1 MNSSDYSFAVFLMIL
16 AFITGLIQ
24 GVIYMFLGN
33 QMFFQDFFIA
43 WFILTNAIN
52 FTSIAFLAK
61 YFYSKS
67 YRPALLTLLLS
78 AIATLIQVVL
88 FYMMI
93 VERKFDEYYFQA
105 LTFSLFSGLL
115 LGGALTFSESS
126 KRKWLKITGVLLM
139 ISSGILMAIAYW
151 SVSAQDFQFLS
162 TLDKSAK
169 WVSLGTAIIPIF
181 LALNFQDELKSYS
194 NAKFKIASYAYGI
207 LGILF
212 ILAFLTIS
220 IPFATACYSQ
230 VYWQGK
236 NQERAD
242 QLTELFE
249 ENTFVGSQGDSLQ
262 YLLLRPVQFDSTK
275 EYPLVVSLPYAG
287 YHASTAQVLSE
298 NVNRLKY
305 PAYIFVPFCPEGKGW
320 GGVPNTPVIDKLV
333 FEAIEALDEQ
343 ENIDKNRRYITGVS
357 RGGYGT
363 WHFITARPDL
373 FAAAIPVCGE
383 GDTSLASKITQVA
396 VWAFHGEKDRN
407 VPVNGSREM
416 IEAIEAAGG
425 NPLYTEYENEGH
437 NIWYQV
443 SSDPDLWP
451 WLFTQ
456 HKEKSAQN

>member
-1 MNSSDYSFAVFLMIL
+1 MNSSDYSFAVFIMIL

-33 QMFFQDFFIA
+33 QMFFQYFFIA
-43 WFILTNAIN
+43 WFILINAIN
-52 FTSIAFLAK
+52 FTSIAVLGK

-67 YRPALLTLLLS
+67 YRPALLTLLFS
-78 AIATLIQVVL
+78 AIAALIQVVIL
-88 FYMMI
+88 YMMI

-105 LTFSLFSGLL
+105 LIFSLFSGLL
-115 LGGALTFSESS
+115 LGGVLTFSESS
-126 KRKWLKITGVLLM
+126 KRKWLKITGILLLV
-139 ISSGILMAIAYW
+139 SSGILMVTAYW
-151 SVSAQDFQFLS
+151 SVSTRDFQVLS

-169 WVSLGTAIIPIF
+169 WMSLGTAIIPIF

-194 NAKFKIASYAYGI
+194 NAKSKSAGYAYGI

-220 IPFATACYSQ
+220 IPFATASYSQ

-287 YHASTAQVLSE
+287 YHASAAQVLSE

-305 PAYIFVPFCPEGKGW
+305 PAYIFVPFCPEGEGW
-320 GGVPNTPVIDKLV
+320 GGVPTTPVIDELV
-333 FEAIEALDEQ
+333 FEAIEALDEH
-343 ENIDKNRRYITGVS
+343 ENIDKNRRYITGIS

-383 GDTSLASKITQVA
+383 GDTFLASEITQVA

-407 VPVNGSREM
+407 VPVSGSSEM
-416 IEAIEAAGG
+416 IHAIEAAGG
-425 NPLYTEYENEGH
+425 NPLYTKYDNERH
-437 NIWYQV
+437 NIWHLV
-443 SSDPDLWP
+443 SNEPNLWP
-451 WLFTQ
+451 WLFSQ
-456 HKEKSAQN
+456 RKN